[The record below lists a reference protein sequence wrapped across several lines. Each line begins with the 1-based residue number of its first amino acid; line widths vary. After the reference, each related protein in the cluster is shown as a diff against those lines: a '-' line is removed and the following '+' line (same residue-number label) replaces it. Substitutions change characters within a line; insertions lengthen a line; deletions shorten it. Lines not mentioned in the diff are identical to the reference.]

1 MTCLSR
7 LIDMNLS
14 HSVACRLTGI
24 LLLWLLPC
32 TGLLAAVKVTD
43 DTGKRVSLSQ
53 PADRII
59 SLAPH
64 ITELLFAAGAAD
76 AVVAVA
82 EFSDYPEA
90 AASLPRIGGGSGIDL
105 EAVIALQPDLVI
117 AWGSG
122 NPAGQVAR
130 LRQLGIPVFV
140 SEPRVLADIPASLRR
155 FGQLAGTGLAANA
168 AADRFNLRYRQLLQR
183 NSGKTTVSVFYQIWD
198 RPLMTVN
205 DAHLIS
211 DVIRLCGGS
220 NVFADLSGLASPVG
234 LEAVLQRDP
243 QVIIAGSDSTD
254 AADLMAYWRRWPE
267 MAAVRQGHVYSI
279 PRELLVRHTPRILA
293 GAERLC
299 GLLDSV
305 RQER

>member
-1 MTCLSR
+1 
-7 LIDMNLS
+7 MNLS
-14 HSVACRLTGI
+14 HSAACHLTGI
-24 LLLWLLPC
+24 LLLWLLPSI
-32 TGLLAAVKVTD
+32 GLPAAVKVTD
-43 DTGKRVSLSQ
+43 DTGTRVSLSQ

-76 AVVAVA
+76 AIVAVA
-82 EFSDYPEA
+82 EFSDYPA
-90 AASLPRIGGGSGIDL
+90 AAALLPRIGGGSGIDL

-155 FGQLAGTGLAANA
+155 FGQLAGTELAANA
-168 AADRFNLRYRQLLQR
+168 AADRFNLRHRQLLQR
-183 NSGKTTVSVFYQIWD
+183 NSGKSTVSVFYQIWD

-254 AADLMAYWRRWPE
+254 AADLMAYWQRWPE
-267 MAAVRQGHVYSI
+267 MAAVRQGYVYSI